1 MYEIIYQYY
10 VQQQPNCFEIVVE
23 DAADDF
29 QKVQDIT
36 NAKMLV
42 ELLKEKGM
50 PKQFKT
56 SADVINWQLTVV
68 QAKQIAKQ
76 MKLPTNLVYR
86 LYDLVMFARLT
97 PAVET

>member
-1 MYEIIYQYY
+1 
-10 VQQQPNCFEIVVE
+10 VVE

-42 ELLKEKGM
+42 ELIKDKGM

-56 SADVINWQLTVV
+56 SADVISWQLTVT

-76 MKLPTNLVYR
+76 MKLPINLVYR

-97 PAVET
+97 P